1 MKDGASNGNQIAEE
15 SSTSEDGKKE
25 TAEAAAVKKIK
36 RENLRK
42 RSTSVD
48 RSSSSSSSSSSES
61 EEERKKK
68 KKKYRKRKSRS
79 PKRKHTKSK
88 KSRKSRERSVSSDRS
103 ASRRTKERS
112 SPEAERLEKDKK
124 RNSDAENSDS
134 KEKSRSRSK
143 RKSRSRDRRS
153 RSRDRRSRSRDRRSR
168 SRDKKKRSRSRDRT
182 HKSRDRRNV
191 SRERRSR
198 SRDRRR
204 SRDGKRRSRSRDRR
218 NSRSRD
224 RRRSRSRER
233 RRSRSRDRS
242 RRRRSQS
249 RDRRPRSSSSSPYR
263 FGFDKAMDSQE
274 RLARRL
280 ERAKELTRIKQEE
293 EAKKRS
299 ETGLVGLKD
308 TELRAI
314 ISFYAFFAYSYR
326 FLPFFSTKPSPQMLA
341 LKAQAE
347 KATGITIPS
356 YYNPNVINPLSYA
369 TQEAKRKKLWSKAEV
384 ISLSIS
390 GSVWS
395 KMTLGDNKTDEKF
408 AKLMGIK
415 SNAKGVGT
423 EVDADGVMKKQQE
436 LMSNLDM
443 QYQQARITTHT
454 QRGVGLGFSSAY
466 VNPNA
471 VATQQAADNTAQP
484 PPAT

>member
-103 ASRRTKERS
+103 ASRRTKE
-112 SPEAERLEKDKK
+112 
-124 RNSDAENSDS
+124 
-134 KEKSRSRSK
+134 
-143 RKSRSRDRRS
+143 RRS

-293 EAKKRS
+293 EAKKS
-299 ETGLVGLKD
+299 EKAAQAIMTTSPKD
-308 TELRAI
+308 PGSVAVQPI

-415 SNAKGVGT
+415 SNAKQGVGT